1 MGKNLLWG
9 ILAIIFVWW
18 LWRWVQGQGGIL
30 AAFNRAFPG
39 MSTAPY
45 WRYGIPTITGDV
57 EDAIPPVIRRHTLPP
72 ITSDVEDAIPP
83 TYQPT
88 PTPVAPLPVVPL
100 HPEMPPNIGLNDKLP
115 WENNRRRGEVINAL
129 KADIA
134 RITRYS
140 REVANTFTEVA
151 RVGGVDNYLSM
162 QRERL
167 TRARTLPSFVGPI
180 GAVAT
185 PYQPTPT
192 PVATP
197 YQPTPTPVAPL
208 PVAPGHPEMPPNIGL
223 NDRLPWENNRRRGEV
238 INALKADIARITRYS
253 REVANTFTEVARVGG
268 VYNYLRMQIER
279 LTRARTLPA
288 FVGPIGAVAPPVT
301 GQAIDHSPLTPVP
314 VFEIFPNRLH
324 VSGDG
329 TISTM
334 PGGGHAYILP

>member
-39 MSTAPY
+39 TVPD
-45 WRYGIPTITGDV
+45 RRHGIPAG
-57 EDAIPPVIRRHTLPP
+57 PR
-72 ITSDVEDAIPP
+72 
-83 TYQPT
+83 
-88 PTPVAPLPVVPL
+88 

-115 WENNRRRGEVINAL
+115 WENNRRRGEVIKAL

-180 GAVAT
+180 GAVAP
-185 PYQPTPT
+185 PYQPT
-192 PVATP
+192 

-253 REVANTFTEVARVGG
+253 REVVNTFTEVARVGG

-301 GQAIDHSPLTPVP
+301 LPIRGQAIDHSPLTPV
-314 VFEIFPNRLH
+314 FNQTILHNRPH
-324 VSGDG
+324 ASGG
-329 TISTM
+329 GIISTM
-334 PGGGHAYILP
+334 QDGLAHIQD